1 MAKYA
6 FIGAVILG
14 AAIVG
19 YVGCGGI
26 QDRVG
31 VVADKALQE
40 IDNLIGNLDVQRK
53 TVERKFNEVQV
64 ATQKVA
70 EERVRFEVRYNRA
83 VEKQQMLATDTAT
96 VVKKLGQ
103 LKELLTEAEE
113 TGKVTR
119 NGREFTKAKLAE
131 KANDELK
138 SFNSYKEKKK
148 HIDIE
153 VGLLKKNLDVLNK
166 QKSTS
171 EQQLKKLSGMI
182 VQIDQKIDV
191 LKSQRSAESVVLPS
205 KDMNTGFDEL
215 QASVDKL
222 GEELDVQMAVQ
233 DEKLE
238 ARILSLER
246 ELEGSEDADL
256 FVEEVDDISSTMS
269 DLDKALSGE

>member
-1 MAKYA
+1 
-6 FIGAVILG
+6 
-14 AAIVG
+14 
-19 YVGCGGI
+19 
-26 QDRVG
+26 
-31 VVADKALQE
+31 VADKALQE

-53 TVERKFNEVQV
+53 TVERKYNEVQV

-70 EERVRFEVRYNRA
+70 EERVRFEVRYKRA

-119 NGREFTKAKLAE
+119 NGREYTKAKLAE

-182 VQIDQKIDV
+182 AQIDQKIDV
-191 LKSQRSAESVVLPS
+191 LKSQRSAESVVSPS

-256 FVEEVDDISSTMS
+256 FVDEVDDISSTMS